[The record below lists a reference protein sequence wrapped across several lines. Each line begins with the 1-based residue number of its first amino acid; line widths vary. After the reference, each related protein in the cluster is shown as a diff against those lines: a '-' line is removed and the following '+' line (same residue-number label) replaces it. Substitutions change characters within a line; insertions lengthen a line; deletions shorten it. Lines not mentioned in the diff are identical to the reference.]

1 MLLKHCPGMAEAH
14 VLLAEAHHLAGHAAV
29 ALSKLAD
36 LLQRD
41 PGSMAGHLLLTR
53 IHLSNVR

>member
-29 ALSKLAD
+29 ELSKQAH

-41 PGSMAGHLLLTR
+41 KGSMSGHQQQTR
-53 IHLSNVR
+53 NHLSNVR